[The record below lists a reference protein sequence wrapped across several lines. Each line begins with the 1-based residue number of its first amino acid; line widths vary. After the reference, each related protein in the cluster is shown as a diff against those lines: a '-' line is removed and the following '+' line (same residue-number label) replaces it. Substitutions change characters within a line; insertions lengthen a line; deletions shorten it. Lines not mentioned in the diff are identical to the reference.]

1 MLLKL
6 KKVRRLNFVQFKTN
20 AKEGEVSDR
29 DCFGR
34 SMLIT
39 LRHFLLVLRNSAPAR
54 NKIFQKK
61 RAKVFQPNDV
71 FVIADKN
78 FIKSE
83 TVLLCPPS
91 LLPIQSNL

>member
-1 MLLKL
+1 M

-20 AKEGEVSDR
+20 AKEGKVSDR
-29 DCFGR
+29 ECFGR

-39 LRHFLLVLRNSAPAR
+39 LRRFLLVLRNSAPAR

-71 FVIADKN
+71 FLIADKN

-83 TVLLCPPS
+83 TVLLCPPRPPP
-91 LLPIQSNL
+91 LAANPI